1 MDGTNATIIGQGM
14 GEFIADRNNITRV
27 WMDHGLWPYM
37 TTEFYIRQTGDEQ
50 ILAEEVPY
58 FKDRQIF
65 RGEQKDEQ
73 WSPAYGTKQRSAEG
87 IVTGTV
93 LEHILLQNLT
103 AFYDVG
109 EHNHIRLRGAD
120 WNDAYDM
127 AQENGES
134 VTFTAAYAGNLE
146 KLASVIDHYAQNIS
160 PTMQFQSEVCR
171 LFADRSEIYDSVP
184 EKQAFLKAYYD
195 TCGHMVSGQK
205 QNVKLREIAQVLRGM
220 ASWMKEHIR
229 KTEWIETKDGSFFNG
244 YYDNSKR
251 RLEGEFQGGTRM
263 TLTSQVFPIMS
274 GTATKEQVEQIVF
287 AADKLLFDKKV
298 GGYKLNTDF
307 GEVKSDM
314 GRAFGFAYGHKEN
327 GAVFSHMAIMYG
339 NSLYQRG
346 FIKEGFKVLKALYE
360 QSKDFETSRIYP
372 GLPEYFSD
380 KGRGMY
386 HYLTGSASWLMMT
399 MVIECFG
406 VKGDYGKLCLEPKLV
421 ADQLDQSGKLGIRL
435 FFHGVEVHVVY
446 QALEQKEVY
455 TKVKE
460 LRLDGEVLPGNSV
473 DVQLLDN
480 KKTVEIRVILE

>member
-1 MDGTNATIIGQGM
+1 
-14 GEFIADRNNITRV
+14 
-27 WMDHGLWPYM
+27 
-37 TTEFYIRQTGDEQ
+37 
-50 ILAEEVPY
+50 
-58 FKDRQIF
+58 
-65 RGEQKDEQ
+65 
-73 WSPAYGTKQRSAEG
+73 
-87 IVTGTV
+87 
-93 LEHILLQNLT
+93 
-103 AFYDVG
+103 
-109 EHNHIRLRGAD
+109 
-120 WNDAYDM
+120 
-127 AQENGES
+127 
-134 VTFTAAYAGNLE
+134 
-146 KLASVIDHYAQNIS
+146 
-160 PTMQFQSEVCR
+160 
-171 LFADRSEIYDSVP
+171 
-184 EKQAFLKAYYD
+184 
-195 TCGHMVSGQK
+195 
-205 QNVKLREIAQVLRGM
+205 
-220 ASWMKEHIR
+220 
-229 KTEWIETKDGSFFNG
+229 
-244 YYDNSKR
+244 
-251 RLEGEFQGGTRM
+251 M

-473 DVQLLDN
+473 DVQLLGN